1 MLASCPSEKWPWSSM
16 ARSLKLKSHLYLV
29 WLGRGDSSSDQEI
42 ERKTQTPCLVGS
54 GRPHENFCMISGSS
68 KTRIHLRDL
77 PPASPLSGPLYSR
90 PPRAQTAKKKI
101 IAPRTRQQTM
111 ESACGRQGWW
121 FSHGALSYGVWGL
134 GYGPVLRLTCRDGWK
149 AH

>member
-1 MLASCPSEKWPWSSM
+1 MLASCPSQKWPWSSM

-42 ERKTQTPCLVGS
+42 KRKTQTPCLVGS

-68 KTRIHLRDL
+68 KTTIHLRDL

-90 PPRAQTAKKKI
+90 PPRAQTAKRRNNRAKDKT
-101 IAPRTRQQTM
+101 ADHGKCVW
-111 ESACGRQGWW
+111 EAGFVV
-121 FSHGALSYGVWGL
+121 FSWSPFLWGL
-134 GYGPVLRLTCRDGWK
+134 GFRVMAPF
-149 AH
+149 